1 MIVLDVPS
9 VIECTVGS
17 GLVPCGPGMTGAF
30 VVATVPAFTAP
41 VRFAGKS
48 FAAECGRR
56 RAGAFAFLVVRF
68 FIVALRWV
76 VGCHWAS
83 PSSKGT
89 LAGGD

>member
-1 MIVLDVPS
+1 
-9 VIECTVGS
+9 
-17 GLVPCGPGMTGAF
+17 
-30 VVATVPAFTAP
+30 
-41 VRFAGKS
+41 
-48 FAAECGRR
+48 
-56 RAGAFAFLVVRF
+56 LVVRF